1 MNDFCY
7 LKNHKNNLLIA
18 LLDVYNCHLREKP
31 QCKELYVH
39 INKNIDL
46 FILK

>member
-1 MNDFCY
+1 MSDFYY

-18 LLDVYNCHLREKP
+18 LLKIRNCHLCEKP
-31 QCKELYVH
+31 QCKELYVD

-46 FILK
+46 FI